1 MKKYYSP
8 IIALFIDISL
18 HAFRPD
24 LEGIRLFFQGF
35 VYFSL
40 FRILVLKTG
49 DEKGNTNTLLKWT
62 LGIGLV
68 LPVILITGELLIIN
82 QIYIADL
89 VILVPILFYEL
100 MRRDNRKG
108 KFTDMENNPQEI
120 DKGDNKNRI

>member
-1 MKKYYSP
+1 MKKYYPP

-18 HAFRPD
+18 HAFSPD

-40 FRILVLKTG
+40 FRILVLKTE
-49 DEKGNTNTLLKWT
+49 DEKGTTNTLLKWT

-100 MRRDNRKG
+100 MRKDNG
-108 KFTDMENNPQEI
+108 KSKSIDMKNNPQEI
-120 DKGDNKNRI
+120 DKGDS

>member
-24 LEGIRLFFQGF
+24 LGGIRLFFQGF

-40 FRILVLKTG
+40 FRILVLKTE
-49 DEKGNTNTLLKWT
+49 DVKETTNTLLKWT

-68 LPVILITGELLIIN
+68 LPVILITGELLIFN

-100 MRRDNRKG
+100 MRKDNG
-108 KFTDMENNPQEI
+108 KSESIGMKNKPHEI
-120 DKGDNKNRI
+120 DKDDS

>member
-49 DEKGNTNTLLKWT
+49 DEKGNTNTLLKCT
-62 LGIGLV
+62 FGI
-68 LPVILITGELLIIN
+68 
-82 QIYIADL
+82 
-89 VILVPILFYEL
+89 
-100 MRRDNRKG
+100 
-108 KFTDMENNPQEI
+108 
-120 DKGDNKNRI
+120 

>member
-40 FRILVLKTG
+40 FRILVLKTE
-49 DEKGNTNTLLKWT
+49 DVKGTTNTLLKWT

-100 MRRDNRKG
+100 MRKDSRKE

-120 DKGDNKNRI
+120 DKGDNKNRV